1 MNDSPLIS
9 ISAPT
14 CSRNFT
20 RSDSNPLV
28 SRTRIVIMPFL
39 VLPSLQLLDE
49 EGEWDVLL
57 VVHFCGDSR
66 HWTEGSAKCTPAL
79 SLFHTCKCLFQSP
92 LAEILPVG
100 LQQPTHPEKFISV
113 LGLMWDAWA
122 VAAVSPRNLGISWFG
137 FVLVIFWVVF
147 FPFWFCDYHQLNLW
161 VHWSIC
167 MQILKEN
174 AMLRWTWRNWKMLD
188 SDLV

>member
-1 MNDSPLIS
+1 MNESPLIS
-9 ISAPT
+9 ISVPT

-20 RSDSNPLV
+20 RSDSNSLV
-28 SRTRIVIMPFL
+28 SKTRIIIMPFL

-66 HWTEGSAKCTPAL
+66 RRTEGSAKCTPAL

-100 LQQPTHPEKFISV
+100 LQQSTHPEKLISV
-113 LGLMWDAWA
+113 LRLM
-122 VAAVSPRNLGISWFG
+122 
-137 FVLVIFWVVF
+137 
-147 FPFWFCDYHQLNLW
+147 
-161 VHWSIC
+161 
-167 MQILKEN
+167 
-174 AMLRWTWRNWKMLD
+174 
-188 SDLV
+188 